1 MEDLHSLWRMPC
13 IQHIYHP
20 HVAEFLNLS
29 AFVTLRLINWTFYE
43 CFKISLSMNEPME
56 ACANFGVRQK
66 KNKNTFCT
74 FWPLEFRKAP
84 NNGHAQLS
92 KLSNMHDIFS
102 HNCAAPLIVF
112 TIQFSVHWCSSSLPS
127 LSLLQSFTTTRLSQ
141 LSFSYNLSKA
151 FSQWFRIYDF
161 DCGSLCDELL
171 QWPIDLELAPGASL
185 GVSWVVA

>member
-1 MEDLHSLWRMPC
+1 MWHTLHSTYISSTRCWIYKSVSICNVAPHKLNILW
-13 IQHIYHP
+13 
-20 HVAEFLNLS
+20 VLLDKS
-29 AFVTLRLINWTFYE
+29 INEWSHRGLCKFR
-43 CFKISLSMNEPME
+43 SSP
-56 ACANFGVRQK
+56 K
-66 KNKNTFCT
+66 KTKNIFCT
-74 FWPLEFRKAP
+74 FWPLEFRKGP

-102 HNCAAPLIVF
+102 HNYAAPLIVF

-127 LSLLQSFTTTRLSQ
+127 LSLLQSFTTTCLSQ

-171 QWPIDLELAPGASL
+171 QWPIDLELAPGASP